1 MNMINSL
8 ILEGVVSGEPHLNE
22 TSTTSVLNFTI
33 EHTRYYKNKL
43 GEDVSETFQI
53 KVVAFGSMCKIP
65 LKEGSGVRV
74 VGRLKQN
81 IWTDS
86 DGMKHSEVQIV
97 AEHIEIKK
105 KSLVMGLVMT
115 NSEFKSSRFIRPLC

>member
-1 MNMINSL
+1 MTNNLNSL
-8 ILEGVVSGEPHLNE
+8 ILEGVVSGEPHLVK
-22 TSTTSVLNFTI
+22 TSDVLNFTV
-33 EHTRYYKNKL
+33 ETTRYYKNRA
-43 GEDVSETFQI
+43 GEDVEEKSQF
-53 KVVAFGSMCKIP
+53 KVVVYGRMCKLP
-65 LKEGSGVRV
+65 LKDGSGVRV

-105 KSLVMGLVMT
+105 KEFSNGLS
-115 NSEFKSSRFIRPLC
+115 NDKF

>member
-8 ILEGVVSGEPHLNE
+8 ISIL
-22 TSTTSVLNFTI
+22 TI
-33 EHTRYYKNKL
+33 TL
-43 GEDVSETFQI
+43 F
-53 KVVAFGSMCKIP
+53 KVVVYGHLSTWS
-65 LKEGSGVRV
+65 LKDGMGVRL

-86 DGMKHSEVQIV
+86 DGVPHSEVQIV

-105 KSLVMGLVMT
+105 NEFSNGLS
-115 NSEFKSSRFIRPLC
+115 NDKF

>member
-1 MNMINSL
+1 MNNLNSL
-8 ILEGVVSGEPHLNE
+8 ILEGVVIGEPHKSE
-22 TSTTSVLNFTI
+22 ASDVLNFTVGS
-33 EHTRYYKNKL
+33 ERYYKNRA
-43 GEDVSETFQI
+43 GEDVTETSHF
-53 KVVAFGSMCKIP
+53 KVVAVGRMCDIP
-65 LKEGSGVRV
+65 VKEGSGVRI

-105 KSLVMGLVMT
+105 KEFSNGLS
-115 NSEFKSSRFIRPLC
+115 NDKF

>member
-33 EHTRYYKNKL
+33 EHTRYYKNKK
-43 GEDVSETFQI
+43 GEDVTETFQF
-53 KVVAFGSMCKIP
+53 KVVVYGRMCELP
-65 LKEGSGVRV
+65 LKDGVGVRI
-74 VGRLKQN
+74 VGRLNQN
-81 IWTDS
+81 KWTDS
-86 DGMKHSEVQIV
+86 EGASHSEVQIV

-105 KSLVMGLVMT
+105 KEFSNGL
-115 NSEFKSSRFIRPLC
+115 NNDKF